1 MKIIVKESQFLRVL
15 EKKLLKEY
23 NLPEN
28 DYHELLGISIYYDK
42 NKNQSKNFSKD
53 DDITFI
59 LNKSTDEDILNIR
72 YILKMKR
79 SAIGTLDTN
88 SYGWSTEIEGP
99 GIQSRK
105 IDPPYNLEQG
115 KTYYITLR
123 RDLNSLGGF
132 THLEG
137 YYTTSPFM
145 KYSQPSGV
153 VSLTPITLK
162 DFKDSPEEINA
173 CKKVYSQTALK
184 GAVNWWKNKFTPE
197 FAKRISDIN
206 LPYNKKI
213 TPEYVIN
220 NIFPKY
226 VKILDGIKYYYLSSN
241 SVGTNYYYNDKR
253 STYAWV
259 YDSKEKLY
267 DGRIYV
273 NCALYKDEKNA
284 VSKIAH
290 ELQHKLYGVFKMTP
304 DENTN
309 QIFGTG
315 KNIKKNSKDKSS
327 KDSEKTDNELN
338 SNEINYWIN
347 QGKENKNDPYTCD
360 PSEQLSRLKEM
371 QTKYN
376 IPEGGFSVDFFIP
389 FIKQKSNEDS
399 MSWFLT
405 CWGVHG
411 CIPIEQVVMNLNDK
425 VAMNDIFINK
435 DIPQKNNFNTFT

>member
-28 DYHELLGISIYYDK
+28 KYHDVLGVSIYYDK

-59 LNKSTDEDILNIR
+59 LKKSTDEDIINIR
-72 YILKMKR
+72 YILKMKI
-79 SAIGTLDTN
+79 SATGTLDTN

-123 RDLNSLGGF
+123 RGLNSLGELIN
-132 THLEG
+132 LEG
-137 YYTTSPFM
+137 YAKTSPFM
-145 KYSQPSGV
+145 EYNQPSGV

-162 DFKDSPEEINA
+162 DLKESPQELNA

-184 GAVNWWKNKFTPE
+184 DSINWWKNKFTPE

-226 VKILDGIKYYYLSSN
+226 VKILDGIKYYYLNSN
-241 SVGTNYYYNDKR
+241 SVGTNYYYNDIK

-259 YDSKEKLY
+259 YDDPENLY
-267 DGRIYV
+267 DGKIYI
-273 NCALYKDEKNA
+273 NCANYKNEKNA
-284 VSKIAH
+284 VAVMIH
-290 ELQHKLYGVFKMTP
+290 ELQHKLYGIFKMTP
-304 DENTN
+304 DENTDE
-309 QIFGTG
+309 IFGTV
-315 KNIKKNSKDKSS
+315 KNIKKNVTNLSK
-327 KDSEKTDNELN
+327 ELE
-338 SNEINYWIN
+338 STSTL
-347 QGKENKNDPYTCD
+347 NKNDIDYWFKEGKSNEKDSYTCN
-360 PSEQLSRLKEM
+360 PSEQLSRIKKL
-371 QTKYN
+371 QYIYN
-376 IPEGGFSVDFFIP
+376 IPDGGFTVDFFIP
-389 FIKQKSNEDS
+389 FIKQTEYELNMD
-399 MSWFLT
+399 WFLT

-411 CIPIEQVVMNLNDK
+411 CIPIEQVVMNLNAK

-435 DIPQKNNFNTFT
+435 DIPQKNNFDTFT